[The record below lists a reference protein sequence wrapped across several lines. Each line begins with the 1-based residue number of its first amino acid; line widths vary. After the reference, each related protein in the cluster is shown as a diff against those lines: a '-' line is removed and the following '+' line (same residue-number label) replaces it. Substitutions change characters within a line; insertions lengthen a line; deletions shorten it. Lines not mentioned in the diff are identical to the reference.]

1 MILKERT
8 IPKTEAERDP
18 EKESSP
24 KCWERPCERR
34 HRGPWDWEERLGKS
48 ELGQLGILCASCW
61 EILALGTKLPSHG
74 FFSLGLLPVDQVS
87 GRTVGPWGSTEGS
100 WRTPPPMGR
109 RKGKCPGPGL
119 VRVQFCLGRDYC
131 CSIFMQPCDYE
142 MSSKHLFSRCKPCCS
157 ASRFDL
163 TLGGRRVG
171 GQPPSELFSE
181 SKSPPNK
188 LVSA

>member
-34 HRGPWDWEERLGKS
+34 DRGLWTGRRDLGSQNPANWAYYVPAAGKPGTGARS
-48 ELGQLGILCASCW
+48 
-61 EILALGTKLPSHG
+61 TKLPSHG
-74 FFSLGLLPVDQVS
+74 FFSLGLLPVDRVS
-87 GRTVGPWGSTEGS
+87 GRTVGPWGSIEGS

-131 CSIFMQPCDYE
+131 CSVFMQPCDYE

-163 TLGGRRVG
+163 TSGGKEG
-171 GQPPSELFSE
+171 GWTTSSRTIF
-181 SKSPPNK
+181 
-188 LVSA
+188 